1 MAKKLDAQAREFA
14 DQTSELLNKTV
25 TDGIRISA
33 VETLDGERIMG
44 CGVSRTQARPD
55 PIAIAYSR
63 RKAVVYLYLAH
74 LYDIDDEKEYLT
86 MASSIMSL
94 YTSPDMGDEQL
105 IVSVDYTRDP
115 ANKYPGAHLHVGGV
129 RDDLDSV
136 YLGDDRKTRKLRD
149 LHLPVGGK
157 RFRPAL
163 EDLIEFMVTEEM
175 VDPRPNWRVTLD
187 LHRAKRET
195 LQLKAAVRRN
205 QEAAA
210 EALKASGWE
219 VSRGRTRK
227 PRRGA

>member
-33 VETLDGERIMG
+33 MDTGAGVRLMG
-44 CGVSRTQARPD
+44 CGVSSTQARPD
-55 PIAIAYSR
+55 PIAIAHSR
-63 RKAVVYLYLAH
+63 RKAVVYLYLFH
-74 LYDIDDEKEYLT
+74 VYDLDPENKYL
-86 MASSIMSL
+86 MMSSSTMSL

-115 ANKYPGAHLHVGGV
+115 ANKYPGAHLHVAGD

-136 YLGDDRKTRKLRD
+136 YLGDDRKNRKLRD

-163 EDLIEFMVTEEM
+163 EDLIEFMITEEM
-175 VDPRPNWRVTLD
+175 VKPRPNWRGTLD
-187 LHRAKRET
+187 HHRARWERI
-195 LQLKAAVRRN
+195 QLKAAVRRN
-205 QEAAA
+205 QQDAA
-210 EALKASGWE
+210 EQLQESGWH
-219 VSRGRTRK
+219 VSRG
-227 PRRGA
+227 

>member
-94 YTSPDMGDEQL
+94 YTSS
-105 IVSVDYTRDP
+105 VSTT
-115 ANKYPGAHLHVGGV
+115 H
-129 RDDLDSV
+129 
-136 YLGDDRKTRKLRD
+136 
-149 LHLPVGGK
+149 
-157 RFRPAL
+157 
-163 EDLIEFMVTEEM
+163 
-175 VDPRPNWRVTLD
+175 
-187 LHRAKRET
+187 ET
-195 LQLKAAVRRN
+195 LQTSTQAHICTSGRSRR
-205 QEAAA
+205 
-210 EALKASGWE
+210 SRFC
-219 VSRGRTRK
+219 VSRR
-227 PRRGA
+227 